1 MSIKD
6 KMHELK
12 KELLLEEASKQFEEI
27 GYEHMKVADLAKTAQ
42 VSIGTI
48 YALFNS
54 KEGLYLAYIEH
65 QINNFYLELEDRAL
79 SKSSPK
85 EKIHTFIELK
95 FSYYNQKRK
104 AIEQSATNNPLFFNT
119 LYKEHSQPFQKIYTY
134 LAKCFIELNPTFDE
148 AQAMRMAFGIN
159 GFSDGYISQWLEL
172 NDNLMSKVDEVSE
185 LFSRMI
191 EGCNEH

>member
-6 KMHELK
+6 KMNNLK

-27 GYEHMKVADLAKTAQ
+27 GYEHMKVVDLAKTAR
-42 VSIGTI
+42 VSVGTI
-48 YALFNS
+48 YSLFNS
-54 KEGLYLAYIEH
+54 KGGLYLAYIEH
-65 QINNFYLELEDRAL
+65 QINNFFLELENRAL
-79 SKSSPK
+79 SKSSPQ

-134 LAKCFIELNPTFDE
+134 LAKCFIELNPSFDE

-185 LFSRMI
+185 LFIRMI
-191 EGCNEH
+191 EGD

>member
-6 KMHELK
+6 KMNELK
-12 KELLLEEASKQFEEI
+12 KELLLEEASKQFEET

-119 LYKEHSQPFQKIYTY
+119 LVQEHSEAFQKIYNY
-134 LAKCFIELNPTFDE
+134 LEKCFTKLNPKIDKDKAT
-148 AQAMRMAFGIN
+148 RMAFAIN
-159 GFSDGYISQWLEL
+159 GFSDGYISLWLEL
-172 NDNLMSKVDEVSE
+172 NDNLMEKVDEVSD
-185 LFSRMI
+185 LFICMV

>member
-6 KMHELK
+6 KIHELK

-42 VSIGTI
+42 VSVGTI

-85 EKIHTFIELK
+85 EKIHTFIEL
-95 FSYYNQKRK
+95 
-104 AIEQSATNNPLFFNT
+104 
-119 LYKEHSQPFQKIYTY
+119 
-134 LAKCFIELNPTFDE
+134 NPTFDE
-148 AQAMRMAFGIN
+148 AGAMRMAFGIN

-185 LFSRMI
+185 LFNCMVESYH
-191 EGCNEH
+191 EH

>member
-6 KMHELK
+6 KMHKLK

-27 GYEHMKVADLAKTAQ
+27 GYEHMKVADLAKTAK
-42 VSIGTI
+42 VSVGTI

-65 QINNFYLELEDRAL
+65 QINSFYLELEDRAL

-119 LYKEHSQPFQKIYTY
+119 LYKEHSKPFQKIYRY
-134 LAKCFIELNPTFDE
+134 LAKCFIELNPIFDE
-148 AQAMRMAFGIN
+148 AGAMRMAFGIN

-185 LFSRMI
+185 LFNCMVESYH
-191 EGCNEH
+191 EH

>member
-6 KMHELK
+6 KMNELK
-12 KELLLEEASKQFEEI
+12 KELLLEEASKEFEEV
-27 GYEHMKVADLAKTAQ
+27 GYEHMKVADLAKTAK
-42 VSIGTI
+42 VSVGTI
-48 YALFNS
+48 YSLFNS

-65 QINNFYLELEDRAL
+65 QIDNFYVELENRAL
-79 SKSSPK
+79 SKSTPQD
-85 EKIHTFIELK
+85 KIHAFIELK

-104 AIEQSATNNPLFFNT
+104 AIEQSAANNPLFFNT
-119 LYKEHSQPFQKIYTY
+119 LYREHSQPFQKIYTY
-134 LAKCFIELNPTFDE
+134 LAKCFIELNPSFNE
-148 AQAMRMAFGIN
+148 AGAIRMAFGIN

-185 LFSRMI
+185 LFIRMV

>member
-6 KMHELK
+6 KMNELK
-12 KELLLEEASKQFEEI
+12 KELLLEEASKEFEEV
-27 GYEHMKVADLAKTAQ
+27 GYEHMKVADLAKTAK
-42 VSIGTI
+42 VSVGTI
-48 YALFNS
+48 YSLFNS

-65 QINNFYLELEDRAL
+65 QIDNFYVELENRAL
-79 SKSSPK
+79 SKSTPQD
-85 EKIHTFIELK
+85 KIHAFIELK

-104 AIEQSATNNPLFFNT
+104 AIEQSAANNPLFFNT
-119 LYKEHSQPFQKIYTY
+119 LYREHSQPFQKIYTY
-134 LAKCFIELNPTFDE
+134 LAKCFIELNPSFDE
-148 AQAMRMAFGIN
+148 AGAMRMAFGIN

-185 LFSRMI
+185 LFIRMV

>member
-6 KMHELK
+6 KMNNLK

-27 GYEHMKVADLAKTAQ
+27 GYEHMKVVDLAKTAR
-42 VSIGTI
+42 VSVGTI
-48 YALFNS
+48 YSLFNS
-54 KEGLYLAYIEH
+54 KGGLYLAYIEH
-65 QINNFYLELEDRAL
+65 QINNFFFELENRAL
-79 SKSSPK
+79 SKSSPQ

-134 LAKCFIELNPTFDE
+134 LAKCFIELNPSFDE

-172 NDNLMSKVDEVSE
+172 NDNLMSKVDEVSA
-185 LFSRMI
+185 LFIRMI
-191 EGCNEH
+191 EGD